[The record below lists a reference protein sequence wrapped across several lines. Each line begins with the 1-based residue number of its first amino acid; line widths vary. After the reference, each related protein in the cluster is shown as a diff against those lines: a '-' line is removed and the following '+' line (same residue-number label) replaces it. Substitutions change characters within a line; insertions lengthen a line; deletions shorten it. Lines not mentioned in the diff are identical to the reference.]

1 MKKIFTLAIIA
12 FMGAASMQ
20 AQNIIVN
27 NAGIGV
33 LGNGSGND
41 LTSAIVAAST
51 VKSMEVLPSEKT
63 SVASESEGSYAGE
76 TVMSFTM
83 LPGVMPETIAGNT
96 DTVTVTPIGGNRV
109 QVTFASEMGHAIL
122 TQKTHT

>member
-33 LGNGSGND
+33 QGNGSGND
-41 LTSAIVAAST
+41 LTSAIVVAST
-51 VKSMEVLPSEKT
+51 VKNIEVLPSEKT
-63 SVASESEGSYAGE
+63 SVASESEGSYTGK

-83 LPGVMPETIAGNT
+83 LPGVMPETIADNT
-96 DTVTVTPIGGNRV
+96 DTVTVTPIGGSRV